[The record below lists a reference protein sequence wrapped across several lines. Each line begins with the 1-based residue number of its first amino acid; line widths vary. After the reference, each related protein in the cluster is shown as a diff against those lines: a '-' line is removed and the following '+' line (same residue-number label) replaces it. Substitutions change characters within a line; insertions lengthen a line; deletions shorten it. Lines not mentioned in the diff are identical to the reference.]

1 MVQRLQART
10 QMRAGR
16 DGGRPGPRRR
26 YPDPVDTPD
35 PDPSDQARA
44 SGEDPLLRA
53 LREENQRLKSQNQQL
68 AEQIAATR
76 AAQEELARH
85 LRVTAPLRRVQ
96 ETVRLRAGE
105 KRRSAERSGAL
116 PHSSAAPTR
125 PPTDLAITDEQAA
138 SHPLLART
146 RDWLAG
152 HPLPSEPD
160 LRPEYTG
167 CAGRVLV
174 VAHAF
179 YPQLWPAI
187 ADRIARIPAPVDLV
201 VTLVE
206 GRSEVLADSI
216 VAQFPGVEFEVLSNR
231 GRDMWPFVRVLEL
244 GLVGDYDAVLKLHT
258 KASVHRIDGDA
269 WRDRLL
275 DSLCP
280 SPDGIAQ
287 ILELLRR
294 DTDIGLIAP
303 AGAVL
308 GREFW
313 GSNGPMVDALAA
325 RTGIGVDP
333 ERVWFPGG
341 SMFWARP
348 GPLNRLRD
356 ARLTIEDFEHE
367 AVSIDGTTAHAL
379 ERFVGALVAHAG
391 MSVIAADDVAGRLA
405 QARAPGDPGD
415 THAG

>member
-1 MVQRLQART
+1 
-10 QMRAGR
+10 MR
-16 DGGRPGPRRR
+16 
-26 YPDPVDTPD
+26 
-35 PDPSDQARA
+35 
-44 SGEDPLLRA
+44 
-53 LREENQRLKSQNQQL
+53 
-68 AEQIAATR
+68 
-76 AAQEELARH
+76 
-85 LRVTAPLRRVQ
+85 
-96 ETVRLRAGE
+96 
-105 KRRSAERSGAL
+105 
-116 PHSSAAPTR
+116 
-125 PPTDLAITDEQAA
+125 
-138 SHPLLART
+138 
-146 RDWLAG
+146 
-152 HPLPSEPD
+152 
-160 LRPEYTG
+160 TG

-174 VAHAF
+174 VVHAF
-179 YPQLWPAI
+179 YPQLWPAL

-216 VAQFPGVEFEVLSNR
+216 VAQFPGARFEVVANR

-280 SPDGIAQ
+280 SPDGIAL

-294 DTDIGLIAP
+294 DAGVGMVAP

-341 SMFWARP
+341 SMFWSPTGAAEPPAR
-348 GPLNRLRD
+348 R
-356 ARLTIEDFEHE
+356 
-367 AVSIDGTTAHAL
+367 TAHGRGLRA
-379 ERFVGALVAHAG
+379 R
-391 MSVIAADDVAGRLA
+391 GRLDRRDDR
-405 QARAPGDPGD
+405 ARVGTVRRG
-415 THAG
+415 AGGRGGHVRHRGRRGRR

>member
-1 MVQRLQART
+1 M
-10 QMRAGR
+10 GE
-16 DGGRPGPRRR
+16 
-26 YPDPVDTPD
+26 PVPT
-35 PDPSDQARA
+35 SD
-44 SGEDPLLRA
+44 EDPLVRA
-53 LREENQRLKSQNQQL
+53 LREENEQLREQNRLLSAQM
-68 AEQIAATR
+68 AAVR

-85 LRVTAPLRRVQ
+85 LRVTAPLRRAQ
-96 ETVRLRAGE
+96 ESVRHRIGE
-105 KRRSAERSGAL
+105 RRRKAASSGPCDPPATRL
-116 PHSSAAPTR
+116 VPTSL
-125 PPTDLAITDEQAA
+125 DITDDKAA
-138 SHPLLART
+138 RHPLLGRT

-152 HPLPSEPD
+152 QPLLPEPD
-160 LRPEYTG
+160 LRPVRTG

-174 VAHAF
+174 IVHVY
-179 YPQLWPAI
+179 YPELWPPI
-187 ADRIARIPAPVDLV
+187 AERISLIPAPFDLV

-216 VAQFPGVEFEVLSNR
+216 VAHFPEARFEVVPNR

-280 SPDGIAQ
+280 SPDGIAL
-287 ILELLRR
+287 ILELMRR
-294 DTDIGLIAP
+294 DAGVGMVAP

-341 SMFWARP
+341 SMFWTRP

-356 ARLTIEDFEHE
+356 ARLTVEDFEHE

-379 ERFVGALVAHAG
+379 ERFVGALVADAG
-391 MSVIAADDVAGRLA
+391 LAVIGADEVAGRLA
-405 QARAPGDPGD
+405 QARVQGDPGV